1 MPNTYVALRT
11 ETLVSAASSVTFSLS
26 GISGYTDLVL
36 VTTHTCASGSN
47 NTLSLQFNGDTTNLY
62 SRTFIYGDG
71 STAGSAR
78 GSNETA
84 IYTGFAGSNSD
95 ITQTNINIQNYN
107 NATTFKTVLSRS
119 TVPAGQTRATV
130 SLWRKTPE
138 AITSILI
145 FPASGTFAIGSTFNL
160 YGIANADQG
169 AAKATGGMITEDS
182 TYWYHTFAASGAFIP
197 KQSLTCDILQI
208 AGGGGGGADMSGGGG
223 AGGLL
228 YFASQSLTA
237 ISHNV
242 TVGAGGSGSTGGG
255 TLGTNGV
262 NSQFAALT
270 ASVGGGRSG
279 NYLTPNGAS
288 GGSGGGGGRNTGG
301 SSGGAPTTGQGFAGG
316 GGNRISSDGET
327 GGGGGAGAVGQTGST
342 GFSGDGGVGLT
353 TYSSWGIATGTGEN
367 VSGTVYYAGGGGGGW
382 QDNSTVTGAGGFGGG
397 GSGASSTVVST
408 AGLANTGGGGGGGA
422 GGGSAGRA
430 GGSGVVIVRYAK

>member
-145 FPASGTFAIGSTFNL
+145 FPASGTFAIGSTFSL

-169 AAKATGGMITEDS
+169 AAKATGGIITEDS
-182 TYWYHTFAASGAFIP
+182 TYWYHTFGASGAFIP
-197 KQSLTCDILQI
+197 KQSLTADVLVVAGGGGSGVSYG
-208 AGGGGGGADMSGGGG
+208 AGGGGGGIFYKS
-223 AGGLL
+223 
-228 YFASQSLTA
+228 SNSLTA
-237 ISHNV
+237 ISYNV
-242 TVGAGGSGSTGGG
+242 TVGAGGTGLVGAVGNNGGNSTFGSLTTASGGG
-255 TLGTNGV
+255 
-262 NSQFAALT
+262 
-270 ASVGGGRSG
+270 GGGGNVSSG
-279 NYLTPNGAS
+279 LA
-288 GGSGGGGGRNTGG
+288 GGSGGGGGGATVT
-301 SSGGAPTTGQGFAGG
+301 SGGAANQSSTGGVGYGNAGG
-316 GGNRISSDGET
+316 GGAGPNGSDGKS
-327 GGGGGAGAVGQTGST
+327 GGGGGAGSAGGPGTTSPRTGGAAGNGT
-342 GFSGDGGVGLT
+342 GDF
-353 TYSSWGIATGTGEN
+353 SSWGIATSTGILSN
-367 VSGTVYYAGGGGGGW
+367 GVRYY
-382 QDNSTVTGAGGFGGG
+382 S
-397 GSGASSTVVST
+397 
-408 AGLANTGGGGGGGA
+408 GGGA
-422 GGGSAGRA
+422 GLSFPPIQYGDPGTQGGNTATTNGVANTGQGAGA
-430 GGSGVVIVRYAK
+430 DGPCNGGSGVVIVRYLKA